1 MQSSIKFIREIA
13 KQLGINT
20 VESVTRQRQLS
31 FCLLTENGL
40 SITSKDD
47 SVLISYQPDNEEDFS
62 KMAIVSDELRTLIVS
77 AYTNLRLEIEAK
89 NEARRLK
96 QIKLFEVVNG

>member
-31 FCLLTENGL
+31 FCLLSENGL

-47 SVLISYQPDNEEDFS
+47 SILVSYQPDNEEGFS
-62 KMAIVSDELRTLIVS
+62 KMAIVSAELKTLVIN
-77 AYTNLRLEIEAK
+77 AYTNLRIEIEAK

>member
-31 FCLLTENGL
+31 FCLLSENGL

-47 SVLISYQPDNEEDFS
+47 SILVSYQPDNEEDFS
-62 KMAIVSDELRTLIVS
+62 KMVIVSDELRTLIVS